1 MLMTVTSVVV
11 FPVSSSSRRPADV
24 LCRRRPKG
32 RGALLVGYGLPPA
45 FHAVAC
51 IAIACRRRVAI
62 ARLANPRGGR
72 TPTSFATLT
81 SAFSSLVG
89 LSSMELTIN
98 PGEIACFIYS
108 PAKLPLPMAV
118 PAFLASARRLEAVA
132 CCDCWLLACELAVCA
147 LLAAPTSELIR
158 PFGTGVTLGVAAAP
172 MLSTHVWVH
181 LQRPR

>member
-1 MLMTVTSVVV
+1 
-11 FPVSSSSRRPADV
+11 
-24 LCRRRPKG
+24 
-32 RGALLVGYGLPPA
+32 
-45 FHAVAC
+45 
-51 IAIACRRRVAI
+51 
-62 ARLANPRGGR
+62 
-72 TPTSFATLT
+72 
-81 SAFSSLVG
+81 
-89 LSSMELTIN
+89 MELTIN

-108 PAKLPLPMAV
+108 PAKLPLPQAV